1 MVEESSAYAGHLRS
15 ERRVPREEVYGLTAQ
30 IRRSCASILANI
42 AEGCGRSGDM
52 ELARFM
58 QIAMGSA
65 SELEYHL
72 LLAYDLNLLDTQDHK
87 RLSEG
92 AKEMKRMLSTF
103 INKLRLSQISEVA
116 RRS

>member
-1 MVEESSAYAGHLRS
+1 MKVWWKSHRLTLDIYEASAGF
-15 ERRVPREEVYGLTAQ
+15 PREEVYGLTAQ
-30 IRRSCASILANI
+30 IRRSCASIPANI
-42 AEGCGRSGDM
+42 DEGCGRSGDM

-72 LLAYDLNLLDTQDHK
+72 LLAYDLNFLDTQDHK

-103 INKLRLSQISEVA
+103 INKLRLSQSA
-116 RRS
+116 R